1 MNRLEFSQKKFYF
14 YSLRQNR
21 LLDFSM
27 ATDEQFDRIESAFQS
42 FKCESGNTFSGHFVY
57 TGNEASVFDSLEAEL
72 SGVLPQVFS
81 VRSCFKDFEAGD
93 KFCLNSANVPVLNR
107 ICALGYL
114 NSKHL
119 GMTEQEMH
127 RIIMLTFGFLDSEY
141 EHNHYSFGF
150 DGIAI
155 KVGQKSRT
163 KRVCRFCGR
172 TTSSNP
178 PTRFDAIAHAIPEG
192 LGNSL
197 LFCNEE
203 CDECNSNLKY
213 LEENLMTYMDF
224 RRSFHEVKTKSTSL
238 PPRVDGVEFVTV
250 PDSTTGRTVLYLKK
264 ECLPNPI
271 PAVPFRMRLNHTKS
285 IRHQNVY
292 KALCKIA
299 IDLMP
304 TDRLVHFKQT
314 IDWINNSL
322 FCPEMPSVKE
332 GYMRLMLPQPAFGL
346 YFSDKEDE
354 PYCTAALYLLDM
366 CFIYILP
373 FADVDKGRYKSDSS
387 LTSHWNHWSQF
398 MGSSLFWGWNK
409 FDTTEIT
416 ESIPW
421 IDWVINPK
429 DPNVKV
435 LPESDP
441 IFVPF
446 DLDKY
451 IPTEH
456 VFPPFI
462 PEDISLK
469 SIQIEKFEKYFWRT
483 LTEEELHDVSIIFNQ
498 LSCFLSPEQ
507 STAVIVAD
515 LDFSN
520 TDGSEPYFSVRF
532 NVTFGLRDFQK
543 HIDITHDS
551 ISINCEL
558 RDALL
563 GVAFIAADKKLEP
576 QVSGTNLEK
585 LKLIKAVEDI
595 PSRRHLTYY
604 IDGYPPIPDNRIHP
618 I

>member
-1 MNRLEFSQKKFYF
+1 
-14 YSLRQNR
+14 
-21 LLDFSM
+21 M
-27 ATDEQFDRIESAFQS
+27 ATDEQFDRIEYAFHS
-42 FKCESGNTFSGHFVY
+42 FKCEFGSTFSGHFVY
-57 TGNEASVFDSLEAEL
+57 SGNEDAVFDSLEADLKE
-72 SGVLPQVFS
+72 SLPQVLS
-81 VRSCFKDFEAGD
+81 VRSCFKEFKPGD
-93 KFCLNSANVPVLNR
+93 KFCLNSANVPIINR
-107 ICALGYL
+107 ISSLGYL
-114 NSKHL
+114 YSKHYGL
-119 GMTEQEMH
+119 TEQSMH
-127 RIIMLTFGFLDSEY
+127 SKLVSTFGLLDAS
-141 EHNHYSFGF
+141 HANNHFSFGF
-150 DGIAI
+150 DGITI
-155 KVGQKSRT
+155 KVGQESRT
-163 KRVCRFCGR
+163 KRICRFCGR

-178 PTRFDAIAHAIPEG
+178 PTRFDSIAHAIPDG

-203 CDECNSNLKY
+203 CDECNSGLKY
-213 LEENLMTYMDF
+213 LEDNLMTYMDF
-224 RRSFHEVKTKSTSL
+224 RRSFHEIKTKSTSL

-250 PDSTTGRTVLYLKK
+250 PDSTTGHTILYLKR
-264 ECLPNPI
+264 ECLPGSI
-271 PAVPFRMRLNHTKS
+271 PPVPFRMRLNHTKS

-304 TDRLVHFKQT
+304 SDRLEHFEQA
-314 IDWINNSL
+314 IEWINGSL
-322 FCPEMPSVKE
+322 FCPEMPSIKE
-332 GYMRLMLPQPAFGL
+332 GYTKMMFTQPALGL
-346 YFSDKEDE
+346 YFSDYGDE
-354 PYCTAALYLLDM
+354 PYCTAVLYVLDM
-366 CFIYILP
+366 CFIYVVP
-373 FADVDKGRYKSDSS
+373 FADIDRGKYKSDAS
-387 LTSHWNHWSQF
+387 LAAHWKRWSQF
-398 MGSSLFWGWNK
+398 MNSSLFMGWNE
-409 FDTTEIT
+409 FDTAETT
-416 ESIPW
+416 KSVPW
-421 IDWVINPK
+421 IDWVIDMNSPY
-429 DPNVKV
+429 VKV

-446 DLDKY
+446 DLGKPV
-451 IPTEH
+451 PTEH
-456 VFPPFI
+456 IFPQFVPG
-462 PEDISLK
+462 DISL
-469 SIQIEKFEKYFWRT
+469 QEVQLEKFEKYFWRA
-483 LTEEELHDVSIIFNQ
+483 LKEEELHDVSIIFNQ

>member
-1 MNRLEFSQKKFYF
+1 MNPLEFSQKKFYF
-14 YSLRQNR
+14 YSLRRNR

-27 ATDEQFDRIESAFQS
+27 ATDEQFDRIEYAFHS
-42 FKCESGNTFSGHFVY
+42 FKCEIGNSFSGHFVY
-57 TGNEASVFDSLEAEL
+57 TGNEASIFDSLEAEF
-72 SGVLPQVFS
+72 SSVLPQVFS
-81 VRSCFKDFEAGD
+81 VRSCFKDFKAGD
-93 KFCLNSANVPVLNR
+93 KFCLNSANVPILNR

-114 NSKHL
+114 NSKQL
-119 GMTEQEMH
+119 GMSEQEMH
-127 RIIMLTFGFLDSEY
+127 RIIMLTFGLLDSEY
-141 EHNHYSFGF
+141 EHNHFSFGF
-150 DGIAI
+150 DNITI

-163 KRVCRFCGR
+163 KRICRFCGS

-203 CDECNSNLKY
+203 CDECNSKLKY

-238 PPRVDGVEFVTV
+238 PPRVDGDEFVTV
-250 PDSTTGRTVLYLKK
+250 PDSTTGHTILYLKK
-264 ECLPNPI
+264 ECLPESI
-271 PAVPFRMRLNHTKS
+271 PSVPFKMRLNHTKS

-304 TDRLVHFKQT
+304 TDRLKHFKQT
-314 IDWINNSL
+314 IDWVNNSL
-322 FCPEMPSVKE
+322 FCPELPSVKE
-332 GYMRLMLPQPAFGL
+332 GYTRLMMPQPAFGL
-346 YFSDKEDE
+346 YFSDQKDE

-373 FADVDKGRYKSDSS
+373 FADMDKGKYKSDSS
-387 LTSHWNHWSQF
+387 LTGHWNHWSRF
-398 MGSSLFWGWNK
+398 MGSSLFLGWNE

-416 ESIPW
+416 KSIPW
-421 IDWVINPK
+421 INWVINPN

-446 DLDKY
+446 DLDKH
-451 IPTEH
+451 ILTEH
-456 VFPPFI
+456 IFPPLI

-469 SIQIEKFEKYFWRT
+469 SIKIEKFEKYFWRT
-483 LTEEELHDVSIIFNQ
+483 LTEEELHDVSITYKQ
-498 LSCFLSPEQ
+498 LSCLMNPRK
-507 STAVIVAD
+507 STAVVVAD
-515 LDFSN
+515 LDFLN

-532 NVTFGLRDFQK
+532 NATFKLRKFKK
-543 HIDITHDS
+543 HIYIKQGV
-551 ISINCEL
+551 ISINFVL

-563 GVAFIAADKKLEP
+563 GLAFTNADEELEP
-576 QVSGTNLEK
+576 QTSGTNLEK

-595 PSRRHLTYY
+595 QARRYLRYH
-604 IDGYPPIPDNRIHP
+604 INGYPPIPDNRIHP

>member
-1 MNRLEFSQKKFYF
+1 
-14 YSLRQNR
+14 
-21 LLDFSM
+21 M
-27 ATDEQFDRIESAFQS
+27 ATDEQFDRIESAFHS
-42 FKCESGNTFSGHFVY
+42 FKCEFGSTFSGHFVY
-57 TGNEASVFDSLEAEL
+57 VGNEASVFDSLEADL
-72 SGVLPQVFS
+72 SDVLPQVLS
-81 VRSCFKDFEAGD
+81 VRSCFKDFKAGD
-93 KFCLNSANVPVLNR
+93 KFCLNSADVPILNR

-114 NSKHL
+114 NSKHC
-119 GMTEQEMH
+119 GMTEQGMH
-127 RIIMLTFGFLDSEY
+127 LKLLSTFGLLDSEY
-141 EHNHYSFGF
+141 NHNHFSFGF

-155 KVGQKSRT
+155 KTGQKSRT
-163 KRVCRFCGR
+163 NRICRFCGR

-203 CDECNSNLKY
+203 CDECNSSLKY

-264 ECLPNPI
+264 EYLPNPI
-271 PAVPFRMRLNHTKS
+271 PTVPFRMRLNHTKP

-304 TDRLVHFKQT
+304 TDRLGHFKQT
-314 IDWINNSL
+314 INWINGSL
-322 FCPEMPSVKE
+322 YCPELPSVKE
-332 GYMRLMLPQPAFGL
+332 GYTRLMLPQPAFGL
-346 YFSDKEDE
+346 YFSNKEDE

-373 FADVDKGRYKSDSS
+373 FADVDKGKYKSDFS
-387 LTSHWNHWSQF
+387 LTGHWGHWGWF
-398 MGSSLFWGWNK
+398 MDSSLFLGWNK

-421 IDWVINPK
+421 IDRIINLN
-429 DPNVKV
+429 DPYVKV

-441 IFVPF
+441 IFVPY
-446 DLDKY
+446 DLGKT

-456 VFPPFI
+456 VFPPFAAG
-462 PEDISLK
+462 DISLG
-469 SIQIEKFEKYFWRT
+469 SVQIEKFEKYFWRT
-483 LTEEELHDVSIIFNQ
+483 LTEKELHDVSIIFNQ
-498 LSCFLSPEQ
+498 LSCFLSPEL
-507 STAVIVAD
+507 STAIIVAE
-515 LDFSN
+515 LDFLN
-520 TDGSEPYFSVRF
+520 TDGNEPYFSIRF
-532 NVTFGLRDFQK
+532 NVTFGLPNFNK
-543 HIDITHDS
+543 HIDIAQDS
-551 ISINCEL
+551 ISINCDL

-563 GVAFIAADKKLEP
+563 GVAFATADKELEP
-576 QVSGTNLEK
+576 QTSGTNLEK
-585 LKLIKAVEDI
+585 IKLIKAVEDV

-604 IDGYPPIPDNRIHP
+604 IDGYSPIPDNRIHP